1 MDAKGYLRWAGLLGV
16 LAGVLSIIL
25 GLVAHFRHPALGYPW
40 RPFIHVFADTAVF
53 SAVGLLVGMGII
65 MVIGGLILF
74 RSALWGGLLVIVPA
88 VVGLV
93 YCYTH
98 TWHRLD
104 LIYYWAA
111 PTVLAWLAGILAGY
125 ALAKQVEPYDVE
137 PPEDEPYRP
146 AEHPAPG
153 T

>member
-1 MDAKGYLRWAGLLGV
+1 MDAQTLRTWSGLVGV
-16 LAGVLSIIL
+16 LAG
-25 GLVAHFRHPALGYPW
+25 LVAILTGFIVHFTAPALGYPW
-40 RPFIHVFADTAVF
+40 RPFITAFQHTAVF
-53 SAVGLLVGMGII
+53 SAVGLLIGMGIV
-65 MVIGGLILF
+65 MVVGGIVAF
-74 RSALWGGLLVIVPA
+74 RSALWGGLIVVMPA

-93 YCYTH
+93 YCFTH

-104 LIYYWAA
+104 LVTYWGA
-111 PTVLAWLAGILAGY
+111 PVVLAWISGILAGY
-125 ALAKQVEPYDVE
+125 ALVKSIEPYDVE